1 MPDKKKKYTDADI
14 EIKPV
19 YTSSDLPDTV
29 DEKPGTF
36 PFTRGVQPDMY
47 RGKLWTMRQYAGFS
61 TAEESNKRYHYL
73 LNHGVNGLSVAFDLP
88 TQIGYDSDHALAEG
102 EVGKVGVAID
112 SIEDMQAL
120 FDGIKLEDVST
131 SMTINA
137 TGFILLAFYVAIAK
151 QQGADLKK
159 ITGTIQNDILKE
171 YAARGTY
178 IYPPK
183 PSMRIITDIF
193 EWCAHDLPKWNTISI
208 SGYHIREAGSTAVQ
222 EIAFTLSN
230 GKAYVKAALE
240 KGLDINVFGK
250 RLSFFF
256 NSHNNLFEEVAKFRA
271 ARRMWAHIM
280 KELGATDPK
289 AMMLR
294 FHTQT
299 GGSTLTAQQP
309 LNNISRVTIQT
320 LAAVL
325 GGTQSLHTNGY
336 DEALSLPTEEAARIA
351 LRTQQVVAFESGAPD
366 TADPLAGSYYVESLT
381 NQVEEAALKLIG
393 KIDAM
398 GGSVSAI
405 EQGFIQDEIAR
416 SAYQYQRQIE
426 TGEKIIVGV
435 NKFQSLKEDPVPGF
449 KIDDSIRQ
457 VQSDKIR
464 ALRNNRNNPKCDN
477 ILQALNDAAYS
488 DENIMP
494 IVIEAVENKCTLG
507 EIADTLREVFGEY
520 K

>member
-1 MPDKKKKYTDADI
+1 MPGEKCFTDSGI
-14 EIKPV
+14 EIKKV
-19 YTSSDLPDTV
+19 YTSTGSTQLPS
-29 DEKPGTF
+29 EIPGEF
-36 PFTRGVQPDMY
+36 PFTRGIQPDMY
-47 RGKLWTMRQYAGFS
+47 RGRLWTMRQYAGFS
-61 TAEESNKRYHYL
+61 TASESNKRYHYL
-73 LNHGVNGLSVAFDLP
+73 LSQGVNGLSVAFDLP
-88 TQIGYDSDHALAEG
+88 TQIGYDSDHDLADG

-120 FDGIKLEDVST
+120 FDGINLQDITT

-137 TGFILLAFYVAIAK
+137 TGFILLSLYVALAK

-159 ITGTIQNDILKE
+159 LSGTIQNDILKE

-193 EWCAHDLPKWNTISI
+193 EWCSNELPKWNTISI

-230 GKAYVKAALE
+230 GKAYVKAAME

-256 NSHNNLFEEVAKFRA
+256 NAHNNLFEEVAKFRA
-271 ARRMWAHIM
+271 ARRMWAKM
-280 KELGATDPK
+280 MQSLGATDSK

-309 LNNISRVTIQT
+309 LNNISRVTVQT
-320 LAAVL
+320 IAAVL

-351 LRTQQVVAFESGAPD
+351 LRTQQIAAYESGIAD
-366 TADPLAGSYYVESLT
+366 TADPLGGSYFIESLT
-381 NQVEEAALKLIG
+381 DEIEKSAWELIKQVDAL
-393 KIDAM
+393 
-398 GGSVSAI
+398 GGSVAAI
-405 EQGFIQDEIAR
+405 EQGFMQQEIAR
-416 SAYQYQRQIE
+416 SAYEYQRKIE
-426 TGEKIIVGV
+426 SGEKIIVGV
-435 NKFQSLKEDPVPGF
+435 NKFKVDEEQRIPLL
-449 KIDDSIRQ
+449 KIDDNIRKIQ
-457 VQSDKIR
+457 VEKLKQLKTS
-464 ALRNNRNNPKCDN
+464 RNN
-477 ILQALNDAAYS
+477 AAAS
-488 DENIMP
+488 ACLESLHHKAVSGENIMP
-494 IVIEAVENKCTLG
+494 AVIDAVENFCTLG
-507 EIADTLREVFGEY
+507 EIADTLRKVFGEY
-520 K
+520 R